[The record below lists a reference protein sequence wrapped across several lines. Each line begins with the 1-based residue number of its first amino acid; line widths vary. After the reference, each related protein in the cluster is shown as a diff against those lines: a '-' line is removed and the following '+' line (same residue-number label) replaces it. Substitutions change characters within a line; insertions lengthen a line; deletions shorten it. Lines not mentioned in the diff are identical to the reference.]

1 MSSEIIS
8 VKNLPMNPEENGIY
22 YIEQSN
28 PNTHTHGFF
37 KYPCKFIPEIPRWS
51 IKKYGN
57 KNNMNIFDPFAGSGT
72 TLLEGIILGNDT
84 YGTEIDLVAKKI
96 IKAKTNIFSMKDIQ
110 EIKEIYKK
118 IIYNVENEDTVVYI
132 PKINNLNHWFNNEN
146 LEILGKL
153 KTSIN
158 KINNEDIKLFFEICF
173 ISIIKKVS
181 NADDSSPKPYVSR
194 KIIKT
199 PPDALSEF
207 KKIYLRYLVMEQEM
221 VVENIDN
228 SSTII
233 EGDALDFKTD
243 IKFDLAVTSPPYI
256 NAFDYPRTMRLE
268 NLWLETI
275 DEDMIRKSKKEY
287 VGTEQIKV
295 KEEINNLDILNKS
308 LILKEIYYQ
317 IVEIDLKRAL
327 IVKKFFEDMEKNLIS
342 VNRSLK
348 ENGYYVI
355 VIGNSTI
362 RKITVPSWEI
372 IREIALENGYSYE
385 TNFSY
390 VIRNPY
396 IRFPRNNKGGK
407 INSDSVLVI
416 KKEN

>member
-8 VKNLPMNPEENGIY
+8 VKNLPVNPEENGIY
-22 YIEQSN
+22 YIEQPN

-51 IKKYGN
+51 IKKYAN
-57 KNNMNIFDPFAGSGT
+57 KKNMNIFDPFAGSGT

-96 IKAKTNIFSMKDIQ
+96 INAKTNIFSMKDIQ
-110 EIKEIYKK
+110 EIKDIYKT
-118 IIYNVENEDTVVYI
+118 IIYNVENEDTVIYV

-153 KTSIN
+153 KTSID
-158 KINNEDIKLFFEICF
+158 KITNESIKLFFEICF

-207 KKIYLRYLVMEQEM
+207 KKIYSRYLTMEHEM

-287 VGTEQIKV
+287 VGTEQINV

-317 IVEIDLKRAL
+317 IAEIDLKRAL

-348 ENGYYVI
+348 KNGYYVI

-372 IREIALENGYSYE
+372 IREIALKNGYSYE

-416 KKEN
+416 KKGN

>member
-8 VKNLPMNPEENGIY
+8 VKNLPDNPEENGTY
-22 YIEQSN
+22 YIEQAN

>member
-8 VKNLPMNPEENGIY
+8 VKNLPDNPEENGTY
-22 YIEQSN
+22 YIEQAN

-57 KNNMNIFDPFAGSGT
+57 EKDINIFDPFAGSGT
-72 TLLEGIILGNDT
+72 TLLEGILLGNNT

-96 IKAKTNIFSMKDIQ
+96 IKAKTNLFSMKDIQ
-110 EIKEIYKK
+110 DVKYIYTEIINK
-118 IIYNVENEDTVVYI
+118 VENKETVIYI
-132 PKINNLNHWFNNEN
+132 PKINNLDHWFNKNN
-146 LEILGKL
+146 LEVLGKL
-153 KTSIN
+153 KTSIDE
-158 KINNEDIKLFFEICF
+158 INNETIKLFFEICF

-199 PPDALSEF
+199 PPDALNEF
-207 KKIYLRYLVMEQEM
+207 KKTFSRYLLMEQEL
-221 VVENIDN
+221 VEEKINN
-228 SSTII
+228 SCTII
-233 EGDALDFKTD
+233 EGDALNFKTK

-275 DEDMIRKSKKEY
+275 DEDMIRKSKKDY
-287 VGTEQIKV
+287 VGTEQINV
-295 KEEINNLDILNKS
+295 KEESNKLDILNKS
-308 LILKEIYYQ
+308 SILKEIYYQ
-317 IVEIDLKRAL
+317 IAEIDLKRAL

-342 VNRSLK
+342 VNKSLK

-355 VIGNSTI
+355 VIGDSTI
-362 RKITVPSWEI
+362 RKINVPSWKI
-372 IREIALENGYSYE
+372 IKEIALKNRYSYE

-407 INSDSVLVI
+407 ISSDCVLVI
-416 KKEN
+416 KKES